1 MKRIQIIIFLLFGI
15 IMYSKSQSF
24 SFDAKYVTVG
34 ILSNEWLEQWSQNP
48 NLRKLGTHPIS
59 ISDNSR
65 KVNAKIIAKQL
76 SQDGVGKIVLNRL
89 LERDN
94 QGLHMNNL
102 YDQALQN
109 TTIEEIEIAI
119 QDASAETKDI
129 LKREISRQLLKNNY
143 IIIFQTVKKK
153 LGDKSIERKYWQA
166 FHVGINDSIV
176 DLVFLNW
183 QNPQLYNQIEIPVTF
198 VAEGKIPKVK
208 AQKFNKKASQ
218 VFVGIAED
226 IKKVG
231 NARVIKAENELMFDI
246 AKKIPAF
253 AIRGSVF
260 KRAPFLARTS
270 SRQGVK
276 KGDRFYIYRFK
287 EKESG
292 EIYSKK
298 VCTARA
304 TEVNEK
310 STRLYTIS
318 GKYASTKRGDVAVQ
332 KDRHKSSFSIM
343 GQYSAGNDARIGGRL
358 QYEYLLNF
366 SKKGI
371 AQYFLTGIEYNK
383 YKKEPEGVWWDGT
396 INIRPTLHHASAML
410 GYGLGFNFLGRFELM
425 PYIMMGCQTSFMT
438 SLGNGE
444 VWNHDDV
451 CWDSAAS
458 SYCSYIGYAG
468 TRFNMNLWYP
478 LQMTLGID
486 YNISIGNTDKPI
498 LRQHELNRL
507 NIYAGFR
514 LHF

>member
-1 MKRIQIIIFLLFGI
+1 MKRIRIIIFLLFGMVI
-15 IMYSKSQSF
+15 CTYSQEF
-24 SFDAKYVTVG
+24 LFDAKYVTVG
-34 ILSNEWLEQWSQNP
+34 VLSNEWPAQWSYNP
-48 NLRKLGTHPIS
+48 NLRNLGTYPMS
-59 ISDNSR
+59 ISNNR
-65 KVNAKIIAKQL
+65 KQNAKKIAEQL
-76 SQDGVGKIVLNRL
+76 YQDGVGKIVLDRL
-89 LERDN
+89 LERDS
-94 QGLHMNNL
+94 QGLHMNRL
-102 YDQALQN
+102 YEQAIQN
-109 TTIEEIEIAI
+109 TTIEEIETAI
-119 QDASAETKDI
+119 QDASAETRDV
-129 LKREISRQLLKNNY
+129 LKKEISRQLLKNNY
-143 IIIFQTVKKK
+143 IVIFQTVRRK
-153 LGDKSIERKYWQA
+153 LGEKTFEKKYWQV
-166 FHVGINDSIV
+166 FHVEITDSIV
-176 DLVFLNW
+176 DLAFLNW
-183 QNPQLYNQIEIPVTF
+183 RNLQLYDQIKVPITF
-198 VAEGKIPKVK
+198 VAEGKVPKVK
-208 AQKFNKKASQ
+208 AQKFNKKASET
-218 VFVGIAED
+218 FVGIAED

-260 KRAPFLARTS
+260 KRAPFLARTN

-287 EKESG
+287 ENGSG

-343 GQYSAGNDARIGGRL
+343 GQYSAGNDPRIGGRF

-366 SKKGI
+366 SKKGM

-396 INIRPTLHHASAML
+396 TNICPTLHHASVML
-410 GYGLGFNFLGRFELM
+410 GYGLGFNFLGRFEFM
-425 PYIMMGCQTSFMT
+425 PYVMMGCQTSFMT
-438 SLGNGE
+438 SLENGE

-458 SYCSYIGYAG
+458 SYCSCIGYAG

-498 LRQHELNRL
+498 VRQHKLNRL
-507 NIYAGFR
+507 NIYTGFR

>member
-1 MKRIQIIIFLLFGI
+1 M
-15 IMYSKSQSF
+15 
-24 SFDAKYVTVG
+24 
-34 ILSNEWLEQWSQNP
+34 
-48 NLRKLGTHPIS
+48 PI
-59 ISDNSR
+59 
-65 KVNAKIIAKQL
+65 
-76 SQDGVGKIVLNRL
+76 
-89 LERDN
+89 
-94 QGLHMNNL
+94 
-102 YDQALQN
+102 
-109 TTIEEIEIAI
+109 
-119 QDASAETKDI
+119 
-129 LKREISRQLLKNNY
+129 
-143 IIIFQTVKKK
+143 
-153 LGDKSIERKYWQA
+153 
-166 FHVGINDSIV
+166 
-176 DLVFLNW
+176 
-183 QNPQLYNQIEIPVTF
+183 TF
-198 VAEGKIPKVK
+198 VAEGKVPKVK
-208 AQKFNKKASQ
+208 AQKFNKKASE

-287 EKESG
+287 ENESG

-343 GQYSAGNDARIGGRL
+343 GQYSAGNDPRIGGRF

-366 SKKGI
+366 SKKGM

-396 INIRPTLHHASAML
+396 TNICPALHHASVML
-410 GYGLGFNFLGRFELM
+410 GYGLGFNFLGRFEFM
-425 PYIMMGCQTSFMT
+425 PYVMMGYQTSFMT

-458 SYCSYIGYAG
+458 SYGSCIGYAG

-498 LRQHELNRL
+498 VRQHKLNRL